1 MPDFASLARARIQGL
16 GLGRQRE
23 IKIITELSS
32 QIEEV
37 YRSIR
42 EDDPDLGEDDALLEL
57 QRRLPTSE
65 QLAGDILAAEPPLE
79 RLPIVR
85 RWARTEPGILFDLR
99 WSLRRLWSTPGFTVT
114 TILTLSVCLAANAA
128 ILTLV
133 DRVLLNPLD
142 VPDPEDLVLIANQF
156 PNTGVGGRGEKSA
169 PGNYLDRLEGVGS
182 LSDQTLFAPTERVI
196 SLGAAN
202 EQVHGMEATPSL
214 FPTLQANAAIG
225 RTFTPEEGE
234 IGNEDRILLG
244 DAFWRDRF
252 GAASDIIGS
261 TVRVNG
267 RPYTVV
273 GVMPAGFTF
282 FDPEARYWVPL
293 VFPNNVRNA
302 VANNWYHVGRLAP
315 GATIDQVQAE
325 VDAVNAGLY
334 AREPNL
340 AALLE
345 SAGFHSTV
353 EPLAAFLTTDVRRVI
368 YLLWGGAVAVLL
380 IGALNIANLTLAE
393 THRRR
398 RDLFT
403 RMALGAGRGRLAA
416 GLLTESL
423 TMASVAGL
431 LGLGLNWLTLR
442 LLGSLRLENFPS
454 TGTIGISWEVALL
467 VMAIALVAGA
477 FIGMA
482 PMRRLG
488 QRELAQG
495 LQNESRTGT
504 GGRSRLRR
512 TLVTVEVAL
521 ALVLLVGAG
530 LFLLTVRN
538 LLAVDPGFEVERV
551 ITAGINLEGD
561 RYPNAL
567 SGRQFMDRAL
577 KAIRNVPGVAAAG
590 ATTTIPLRETLRAPL
605 PIAIS
610 GGPGAQ
616 VAIAEDRANG
626 ESAGL
631 VTPTWI
637 TITPGF
643 FEALDTPILF
653 GRDLEDRDHQTDNPV
668 AIVDETMAAAYWPG
682 ENPIGKRLYIL
693 GVRNIGL
700 NPNTR
705 WLTVVGV
712 VPELLLEDL
721 SGRVNQA
728 GAFYTP
734 WSEVNA
740 DRFPTTYGL
749 VIQTES
755 ERATVMNA
763 VRLELS
769 RLDPE
774 MALFDIQTMSQ
785 RRVGS
790 LGRQRMAMSLAGS
803 FGGVALFLSA
813 LGVYGLLS
821 YLVAHRTREF
831 GIRIALGSSSGGIF
845 GLVLTEGLR
854 FIGIGIVIGLAIAYF
869 LGDTMASQLYGV
881 VPGNPILLAGASTI
895 LIVVALAAT
904 LEPARR
910 ATRVDPLRILNVE

>member
-1 MPDFASLARARIQGL
+1 MPDFVALVRERIWPLGFGKVRELKISQELAEHL
-16 GLGRQRE
+16 
-23 IKIITELSS
+23 
-32 QIEEV
+32 EEV
-37 YRSIR
+37 YDSIR
-42 EDDPDLGEDDALLEL
+42 REDPDLDESAAIAEL
-57 QRRLPTSE
+57 DRRLPPWDE
-65 QLAGDILAAEPPLE
+65 LVRDILEAEPPLT
-79 RLPIVR
+79 RMPTVR
-85 RWARTEPGILFDLR
+85 RWMGVDPGILFDLR
-99 WSLRRLWSTPGFTVT
+99 LSIRRLWSTPTFTAT
-114 TILTLSVCLAANAA
+114 TILTLAVCLAANAA

-133 DRVLLNPLD
+133 DRVLLHPVD
-142 VPDPEDLVLIANQF
+142 VPNPEELVLIANQF

-169 PGNYLDRLEGVGS
+169 PGNYLDRVEGVRS
-182 LSDQTLFAPTERVI
+182 LSEQTLFAPTERVI
-196 SLGAAN
+196 SMESSH

-214 FPTLQANAAIG
+214 FPTLQVNASLG

-234 IGNEDRILLG
+234 IGNEERILLG
-244 DAFWRDRF
+244 HTFWRDRF
-252 GAASDIIGS
+252 GADPDIVGT

-267 RPYTVV
+267 RAYTVV

-282 FDPEARYWVPL
+282 FDHEVRFWVPL
-293 VFPNNVRNA
+293 VFPRNVRNA
-302 VANNWYHVGRLAP
+302 VANNWYHVGRLSP
-315 GATIDQVQAE
+315 GATIEQVQAE
-325 VDAVNAGLY
+325 VDAVNTDLFE
-334 AREPNL
+334 RQPNL
-340 AALLE
+340 AMLLE

-353 EPLAAFLTTDVRRVI
+353 EPLETFLVADVEPVI

-393 THRRR
+393 TRRRR

-416 GLLTESL
+416 GLLAESL
-423 TMASVAGL
+423 TMASAAGL
-431 LGLGLNWLTLR
+431 AGLALAWMTLR
-442 LLGSLRLENFPS
+442 MLGSLRLENVPS
-454 TGTIGISWEVALL
+454 TGALGISWEVAFM
-467 VMAIALVAGA
+467 VMAIAIAAGV
-477 FIGMA
+477 FIGTA

-504 GGRSRLRR
+504 GARSRLRQ
-512 TLVTVEVAL
+512 TLVTAEVAL
-521 ALVLLVGAG
+521 AFVLLVGAG
-530 LFLLTVRN
+530 LFVITVRN

-551 ITAGINLEGD
+551 VTAAVNLEG

-567 SGRQFMDRAL
+567 AGRQFLDRAL
-577 KAIRNVPGVAAAG
+577 ETIRSVPGVTAAG

-616 VAIAEDRANG
+616 VAIAEDRANEEG
-626 ESAGL
+626 TGL
-631 VTPTWI
+631 VTPTWV

-643 FEALDTPILF
+643 FDALDTPVIL
-653 GRDLEDRDHQTDNPV
+653 GRDLEDRDHRTDNPV
-668 AIVDETMAAAYWPG
+668 AIVDETMAQAYWPG

-749 VIQTES
+749 VIQTT
-755 ERATVMNA
+755 ADAAGVMNA
-763 VRLELS
+763 VRFELS

-774 MALFDIQTMSQ
+774 MALFDVQTMSQ

-790 LGRQRMAMSLAGS
+790 LGRQRMAMSLAGA

-821 YLVAHRTREF
+821 FLVAHRSREF
-831 GIRIALGSSSGGIF
+831 GIRIALGSSPRGVF
-845 GLVLTEGLR
+845 GLVLTEGLQ
-854 FIGIGIVIGLAIAYF
+854 FIGIGLAAGLGVAII
-869 LGDTMASQLYGV
+869 LGDTLESQVYGV
-881 VPGNPILLAGASTI
+881 EPGDPLLMAVAAAV
-895 LIVVALAAT
+895 LIAVAVAAT
-904 LEPARR
+904 LGPARR
-910 ATRVDPLRILNVE
+910 ATRVDPLKILNAE